1 MQRQPRELSFSD
13 SAGRDAHQKGACIP
27 MEYDIEDVVTDE
39 LTDSPELVEAF
50 VDDAETLV
58 ALKIKRAD

>member
-1 MQRQPRELSFSD
+1 
-13 SAGRDAHQKGACIP
+13 

-39 LTDSPELVEAF
+39 LADSPELVEAF